1 MRRRSAA
8 RDATAVAEP
17 KLVTDDA
24 TAASRHMTSWVLDCD
39 GCTCLASA
47 TAEEEC
53 DTAAESGPDDI
64 AVEGEDGEEREDDK
78 DGGGSEGAAEAAAA
92 VE

>member
-1 MRRRSAA
+1 MRLRIAA

-24 TAASRHMTSWVLDCD
+24 TADSRHMTSWVLDCD
-39 GCTCLASA
+39 GCTCFASA

-53 DTAAESGPDDI
+53 NTAAESGRDDV

-78 DGGGSEGAAEAAAA
+78 DGGGSEGAEAAAA